1 MGKVYEARQRAERE
15 ANQLKASRLKLP
27 VGVPFAA
34 VETNQPVEAFDFV
47 DYSLKARTSDEI
59 AQRHQDAAV
68 SAEARRALLEPA
80 REVTVNTAK
89 LDMHLTTFFDNNQ
102 IASEQ
107 FNKLAIALVAEKD
120 ERPLKKLL
128 ITSTKRGEGR
138 TCVALNLACALA
150 QAKQRVLLIDAD
162 LKHPAVLN
170 FLGIDAE
177 IGISRMIKETLSP
190 GEALIKIQPYGFD
203 VLPVRK
209 ATDNP
214 AEILTSPRLREVLT
228 TLESEYDF
236 ILFDAPPLLDANI
249 TNLLV
254 RMTNATVL
262 VIEAGKTSS
271 IQLSKAVASLTQDHL
286 YGVVLNR
293 AAN

>member
-15 ANQLKASRLKLP
+15 ANQLKASTMKLP
-27 VGVPFAA
+27 VGVPLAA
-34 VETNQPVEAFDFV
+34 VETHQAVDAFDFV

-59 AQRHQDAAV
+59 VQHNHDAAA
-68 SAEARRALLEPA
+68 SANARRALLEPA

-138 TCVALNLACALA
+138 TCVALNLTCALA

-170 FLGIDAE
+170 CLGIDAE
-177 IGISRMIKETLSP
+177 VGISQMIKETLSP
-190 GEALIKIQPYGFD
+190 GEALITIQPYGFD
-203 VLPVRK
+203 VLPVRN

-228 TLESEYDF
+228 SLESEYDF

>member
-15 ANQLKASRLKLP
+15 ANQLKASTMKLP
-27 VGVPFAA
+27 VGVPLTA
-34 VETNQPVEAFDFV
+34 VETHQPVEAFDFV

-59 AQRHQDAAV
+59 VQHNHEAAA
-68 SAEARRALLEPA
+68 SANARRALLEPA
-80 REVTVNTAK
+80 REVTVNAAK

-128 ITSTKRGEGR
+128 ITSTNRGEGR
-138 TCVALNLACALA
+138 TCVALNLTCALA

-170 FLGIDAE
+170 CLGIDVE
-177 IGISRMIKETLSP
+177 VGISQMIKETLSP
-190 GEALIKIQPYGFD
+190 GEALITIQPYGFD
-203 VLPVRK
+203 VLPMRK

-228 TLESEYDF
+228 SLESEYDF